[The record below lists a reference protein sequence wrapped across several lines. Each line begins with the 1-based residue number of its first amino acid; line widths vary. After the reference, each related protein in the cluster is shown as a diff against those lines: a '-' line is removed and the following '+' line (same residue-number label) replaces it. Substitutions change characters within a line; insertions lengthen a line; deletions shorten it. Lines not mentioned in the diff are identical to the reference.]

1 MQSAGDSAF
10 ESGASDS
17 EYLGK
22 GDNLPEGNR
31 DRSASE
37 GILEQ
42 ILGLTEE
49 QFSLSEESRLILE
62 RLQKVAAEI
71 GDVPFGREAV
81 LLPLV
86 RNILAPFRR
95 LVGTRFDAMCE
106 SVVGA
111 IFDDPASR
119 DRVTQLWASLRSRV
133 LHGQ

>member
-10 ESGASDS
+10 ESGASGS
-17 EYLGK
+17 EYLGN
-22 GDNLPEGNR
+22 GDEVPEGNR
-31 DRSASE
+31 GQSASE

-49 QFSLSEESRLILE
+49 QSSLSEESRLILE

-71 GDVPFGREAV
+71 GNVPFDREAV
-81 LLPLV
+81 LMPLV

-95 LVGTRFDAMCE
+95 LVGTRFEAMCE
-106 SVVGA
+106 SVVSA
-111 IFDDPASR
+111 IHDDPASR
-119 DRVTQLWASLRSRV
+119 ERVTQLWASLRSRV